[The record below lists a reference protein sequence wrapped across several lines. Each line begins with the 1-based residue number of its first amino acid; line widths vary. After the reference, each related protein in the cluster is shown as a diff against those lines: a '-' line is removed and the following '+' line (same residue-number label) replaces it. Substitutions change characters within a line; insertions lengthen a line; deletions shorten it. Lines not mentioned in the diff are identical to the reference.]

1 MNTFPPASRQL
12 RKNTTIK
19 TILYKYFKPEMEETL
34 LVKFVFQN
42 IFVQLDVWYICE
54 YCKFLHP

>member
-19 TILYKYFKPEMEETL
+19 TILYKNLTPDMEETL

-42 IFVQLDVWYICE
+42 IFVQLDVYM
-54 YCKFLHP
+54 